1 MKFDQK
7 APSDAR
13 KKAAHILAE
22 ALQAV
27 DPYNAVKEHVTLE
40 GSTLHISNTKYNLDQ
55 YRSVY
60 VFGAGKGV
68 APMIVA
74 IEEILGDY
82 LTSGIGIVKYGHSQS
97 THKVSIVEAAHPIPD
112 LSGLKGTDNILKM
125 LAETT
130 PDDLIIVLLTGG
142 ASALL
147 ESPAESI
154 ELKDMQVMSE
164 LLLASGAT
172 INEINCIRKNCSQ
185 VKGGGLARKAPL
197 NTMITIILSDV
208 VGSPLDIIASGPTVP
223 DPSTWHDALSIIKK
237 YKLEQKLPPAIVNR
251 IDAGMQQHIAD
262 TPKIRDKIFNQK
274 KSFVIG
280 DNYLAAKRA
289 CQVAQTMGFN
299 SLLLTTFLQ
308 GEAKEAAK
316 FIVSIGLEIK
326 SSNAPVAPPACV
338 VVGGETTVT
347 LTETNGVGGRK
358 QELALAA
365 AIELDGIPNIT
376 LASFATDGSDGPTT
390 GAGGIVDGTT
400 VDRGR
405 KKGLQIDDYLQR
417 HDSYHFLQSVGDL
430 IETGPTLTN
439 VNDLILLIVE

>member
-1 MKFDQK
+1 MKFNQNASLGVREK
-7 APSDAR
+7 AS
-13 KKAAHILAE
+13 HILAE

-27 DPYNAVKEHVTLE
+27 DPYNAVKKYASLE
-40 GSTLHISNTKYNLDQ
+40 GNILHISDATYDLDQ
-55 YRSVY
+55 YQSVY

-82 LTSGIGIVKYGHSQS
+82 LTDGIGIVKYGHAKP
-97 THKVSIVEAAHPIPD
+97 TRKIAIVEASHPVPD
-112 LSGLKGTDNILKM
+112 LSGFEGTERILNM
-125 LAETT
+125 LSQTT
-130 PDDLIIVLLTGG
+130 ADDLIIVLLTGG

-154 ELKDMQVMSE
+154 KPEHLQVMSE

-172 INEINCIRKNCSQ
+172 INEMNCIRKHCSQ
-185 VKGGGLARKAPL
+185 VKGGGLARTVPS
-197 NTMITIILSDV
+197 NSMITIILSDV

-223 DPSTWHDALSIIKK
+223 DESTWADALSIIEK
-237 YKLEQKLPPAIVNR
+237 YKLAQKLPKSIVTR
-251 IDAGMQQHIAD
+251 INAGIQDHIPD
-262 TPKIRDKIFNQK
+262 TPKFGDTIFDQK
-274 KSFVIG
+274 KAFVIG
-280 DNYLAAKRA
+280 DNYLAAVRA
-289 CQVAQTMGFN
+289 CDTAREMGFN
-299 SLLLTTFLQ
+299 TLLLTTYLQ

-316 FIVSIGLEIK
+316 FITSIGLEIK
-326 SSNAPVAPPACV
+326 NSNMPVATPACI

-347 LTETNGVGGRK
+347 LNDATGLGGRN

-365 AIELDGIPNIT
+365 AMELDGIPNIT
-376 LASFATDGSDGPTT
+376 LVSFATDGSDGPTS
-390 GAGGIVDGTT
+390 GAGGIVDGLTA
-400 VDRGR
+400 VKGR
-405 KKGLQIDDYLQR
+405 KQGLKIYDYLER

>member
-1 MKFDQK
+1 
-7 APSDAR
+7 
-13 KKAAHILAE
+13 
-22 ALQAV
+22 
-27 DPYNAVKEHVTLE
+27 
-40 GSTLHISNTKYNLDQ
+40 
-55 YRSVY
+55 
-60 VFGAGKGV
+60 
-68 APMIVA
+68 
-74 IEEILGDY
+74 
-82 LTSGIGIVKYGHSQS
+82 
-97 THKVSIVEAAHPIPD
+97 
-112 LSGLKGTDNILKM
+112 
-125 LAETT
+125 
-130 PDDLIIVLLTGG
+130 LIIVLLTGG

-154 ELKDMQVMSE
+154 ELEDMQLMSE

-172 INEINCIRKNCSQ
+172 INEINCIRKHCSQ

-223 DPSTWHDALSIIKK
+223 DSSTWHDAYSTIKK
-237 YKLEQKLPPAIVNR
+237 YKLEQKLPATIVRR
-251 IDAGMQQHIAD
+251 IDAGIQQHIAD
-262 TPKIRDKIFNQK
+262 TPKIGDKIFDQK

-289 CQVAQTMGFN
+289 CQVAQAMGFN
-299 SLLLTTFLQ
+299 SLLLTTYLQ

-326 SSNAPVAPPACV
+326 SSNTPIAPPACV
-338 VVGGETTVT
+338 ILGGETTVT
-347 LTETNGVGGRK
+347 LTETNGVGGRN
-358 QELALAA
+358 QELALSA

-400 VDRGR
+400 ADRGR
-405 KKGLQIDDYLQR
+405 EKGLQIDDYLQR
-417 HDSYHFLQSVGDL
+417 HDAYHFLQAVGDL